1 MAPASPGRSEAP
13 TPTERLVGLLQ
24 PERQDLTAIVVF
36 AIFAGVLYLAT
47 PLAADA
53 LVNSLAFGANQGIYI
68 QALIVLTLGLFGF
81 LLLLGLIR
89 GAQYFVTELIMRR
102 LFVRLTADMAYRLPR
117 VRMSALDQKLGP
129 DLVNRFFDVV
139 TVQKAASLLL
149 LDGLNLVLGAFIGL
163 LLLGVYHPFLLLFDL
178 LLIAALSL
186 VLFGFGRGAV
196 RTSVAESYAKHDVA
210 SWLEQVAMFPY
221 LFKSEGASR
230 LAEAKANRLAETYLD
245 ARAKHYRIVIRQIG
259 GLLGLQALASAS
271 LLGVGGFLVLDG
283 QLTLGQL
290 VAAELIVSAIVS
302 NLASLGKHAEL
313 LYDALAAV
321 DKIGYVVDM
330 PIERSEG
337 DMPSGQVSPAG
348 ASVSVEGVRFGY
360 DPTRPVLDGVSFSI
374 APGERVALSGT
385 VGSGVSTVLDM
396 LLGLR
401 APQVGSVHVDGLDLR
416 HWDLEALRASV
427 TLVRGRDIVEAT
439 VFENVRFG
447 RERYGRAE
455 VQTVL
460 ERVGLIDEIMRLPQG
475 LDTELTVGGRPLS
488 SSQRMRLVLARAI
501 LGNPRLILIDGMLE
515 GLDPVAFA
523 DLTSVLFDASSP
535 WSVLVATHEPDVIAR
550 CNRTI
555 DMAEF
560 GPVRTGVTG

>member
-1 MAPASPGRSEAP
+1 M
-13 TPTERLVGLLQ
+13 ERLLGLLQ

-53 LVNSLAFGANQGIYI
+53 LVNSLAFGANQGIYT

-102 LFVRLTADMAYRLPR
+102 LFVRLTADMAHRLPR

-245 ARAKHYRIVIRQIG
+245 ARAKHYRIVLRQIG

-321 DKIGYVVDM
+321 DKIGYVVDL
-330 PIERSEG
+330 PIDAPASVAEADSETTCSLHDVAVDRNLFQRRDGLCKWNGMDVGWVERDHAAELLLLDELDRGSPETQRQHLVVG
-337 DMPSGQVSPAG
+337 GGFTAPLQVSEHERAGLLAGLGGNLIRDLFGHPA
-348 ASVSVEGVRFGY
+348 
-360 DPTRPVLDGVSFSI
+360 
-374 APGERVALSGT
+374 
-385 VGSGVSTVLDM
+385 
-396 LLGLR
+396 
-401 APQVGSVHVDGLDLR
+401 Q
-416 HWDLEALRASV
+416 
-427 TLVRGRDIVEAT
+427 
-439 VFENVRFG
+439 
-447 RERYGRAE
+447 
-455 VQTVL
+455 
-460 ERVGLIDEIMRLPQG
+460 
-475 LDTELTVGGRPLS
+475 
-488 SSQRMRLVLARAI
+488 
-501 LGNPRLILIDGMLE
+501 
-515 GLDPVAFA
+515 AF
-523 DLTSVLFDASSP
+523 
-535 WSVLVATHEPDVIAR
+535 
-550 CNRTI
+550 
-555 DMAEF
+555 
-560 GPVRTGVTG
+560 